1 MLKVLRIALA
11 CGILLSLM
19 FMDYIV
25 KFIKQLI

>member
-11 CGILLSLM
+11 CAILFSLM